1 MRHFAHLPAAEL
13 TRLFHHPPADVD
25 RHGDPQMLAVALGAT
40 LYSPATRPTLAAD
53 ITRHAARGATSMVV
67 DLEDALADEHVEAGE
82 RNAAEQLRRHHAM
95 GNHAPLLF
103 IRVREPG
110 QIQRMLDRLG
120 PATNVLT
127 GFVIPKFGADNGE
140 AYLSA
145 VAQASANSGV
155 RLLAMPVLESPDM
168 IYRESRKDAL
178 VATAHILNQ
187 HREHVLALRLGATDL
202 CSAYG
207 LRRPRDMPIYDLHLV
222 AEVIADIVNV
232 FGRVDGTGFT
242 ISGPVWEYFSKSERM
257 FKPQLRESP
266 FVEHDAR
273 AFRQQLIADGL
284 DGLIREVILDQANG
298 LTGKTV
304 IHPTHVAAV
313 NALSVVGHEDF
324 CDASDILGHELAGGV
339 RASRYANKMNEMKP
353 HEAWARRVTAR
364 AAAFGVAA
372 EGVTFVDLLEASVRA
387 SDRVSDHLE
396 SRSIREGVA

>member
-1 MRHFAHLPAAEL
+1 MRHFSHLPETEV
-13 TRLFHHPPADVD
+13 TRLFHRLPVSVD
-25 RHGDPQMLAVALGAT
+25 RYGDPQLLAVALGAT
-40 LYSPATRPTLAAD
+40 LYSPATRPTLASD
-53 ITRHAARGATSMVV
+53 IAWHTARGVTSLVV

-82 RNAAEQLRRHHAM
+82 RNAAEQLRRYHAT
-95 GNHAPLLF
+95 GNDAPMLF
-103 IRVREPG
+103 IRVREPA
-110 QIQRMLDRLG
+110 QIGRLLTRLG
-120 PATNVLT
+120 TAATVLT
-127 GFVIPKFGADNGE
+127 GFVVPKFSAANGE
-140 AYLSA
+140 EYITA
-145 VAQASANSGV
+145 VAEASAASGV

-178 VATAHILNQ
+178 VAAARVLNK

-242 ISGPVWEYFSKSERM
+242 ITGPVWEYFSKSERM

-266 FVEHDAR
+266 FVEHHAR

-372 EGVTFVDLLEASVRA
+372 EGVTFVDLLEASVSA
-387 SDRVSDHLE
+387 SDRVRDHLE
-396 SRSIREGVA
+396 SSDSREGVA